1 MEAFLKT
8 GKLSNT
14 GEVEAQKSVKS
25 RPVPWVEKYRP
36 KKVDDVSHQEEVVQV
51 LKTALKGSDLP
62 NLLFYGPPG
71 TGKYHLFQ
79 KRALMPCPSIA
90 PNDFGPTKSFW
101 SSTNRFGQVQ
111 IV

>member
-79 KRALMPCPSIA
+79 KRALNSKLCNFICTGYS
-90 PNDFGPTKSFW
+90 K
-101 SSTNRFGQVQ
+101 QVQ
-111 IV
+111 GPS

>member
-71 TGKYHLFQ
+71 TGKTTTILAAARDLFGDIWRSRILELNAQ
-79 KRALMPCPSIA
+79 MSGVLLS
-90 PNDFGPTKSFW
+90 
-101 SSTNRFGQVQ
+101 
-111 IV
+111 

>member
-71 TGKYHLFQ
+71 TGNYPFFSRNELLLKFQ
-79 KRALMPCPSIA
+79 TVISY
-90 PNDFGPTKSFW
+90 
-101 SSTNRFGQVQ
+101 
-111 IV
+111 

>member
-36 KKVDDVSHQEEVVQV
+36 ESMDDLLGHEDITRTSKQNNILNQKK
-51 LKTALKGSDLP
+51 LLP
-62 NLLFYGPPG
+62 
-71 TGKYHLFQ
+71 
-79 KRALMPCPSIA
+79 I
-90 PNDFGPTKSFW
+90 
-101 SSTNRFGQVQ
+101 
-111 IV
+111 